1 MRGENLPL
9 IFQER
14 VEELGKRQALLTRDG
29 EEIQSISWL
38 EFGQLVREFALGLT
52 SLGIEYG
59 ERVAILSE
67 NRPEWIVADL
77 AIQSIGSISVP
88 IYPTLTHREIEFI
101 LTDSGASTIILSD
114 THQYKKILSI
124 KDGLPS
130 MKRVIAFD
138 VEGENLLSMERV
150 ISMGR
155 DTKDHAF
162 LNTKVHGIKSDDLI
176 TIIYTSGTTGRPKG
190 VMLSHGNL
198 LSNIRESLK
207 SIIIKPDDIYLS
219 FLPMSHIFERMI
231 HHLMIYQGG
240 TIAYSKGLSSV
251 GVDMSFFKPTVIA
264 GVPFL
269 FERMKERI
277 LQGVRE
283 GGSMKR
289 RLFRWAYERG
299 RERFATGKDS
309 LKSRLAD
316 SLVLKRVRERIN
328 PRLRFFISGGA
339 PLSKEVGEFF
349 WSLGIP
355 LLEGYGLTETSP
367 VVTVNS
373 LDAVKPGT
381 VGKPISGVELR
392 ISNDGEIQVKGP
404 NVMNGYWNM
413 PEATGEVIKDGW
425 FSTGDIGFIDE
436 DGFLTIT
443 ERKKDIIITDF
454 GKNVS
459 PQRLEALL
467 RQSEYIKDAV
477 VFGNK
482 RPYLVALIVTE
493 LERIKSYSKYMGI
506 SYSSDE
512 ELIKDKRIHRFYEDI
527 IRTMLKDLAR
537 FEHIRRFALIPE
549 LTQDAGELTP
559 TLKIKRQVV
568 AERYKTVIDGLY
580 E

>member
-9 IFQER
+9 ILQER
-14 VEELGKRQALLTRDG
+14 VEELGKRAALLTRDG

-38 EFGQLVREFALGLT
+38 EFGQLVGEFALGLT

-67 NRPEWIVADL
+67 NRPEWIIADL

-114 THQYKKILSI
+114 THQYKKFLSI
-124 KDGLPS
+124 KDDLPS

-162 LNTKVHGIKSDDLI
+162 LNAKVHGIKSDDLI

-198 LSNIRESLK
+198 LSNILGALK

-231 HHLMIYQGG
+231 HHLIIYQGG

-277 LQGVRE
+277 LQSVRE

-316 SLVLKRVRERIN
+316 SLVLKRMRERIN

-339 PLSKEVGEFF
+339 PLSKEVAEFF

-373 LDAVKPGT
+373 LHAVKPGT
-381 VGKPISGVELR
+381 VGKSISGVELR
-392 ISNDGEIQVKGP
+392 ISNDGEIQVKGQ
-404 NVMNGYWNM
+404 NVMKGYWNM

-425 FSTGDIGFIDE
+425 FSTGDIGFFDE

-493 LERIKSYSKYMGI
+493 LERIKNYSKDMGI

-512 ELIKDKRIHRFYEDI
+512 ELIKDKRIHRFYEEI
-527 IRTMLKDLAR
+527 IRTMLKDMAR

-549 LTQDAGELTP
+549 LTQDRGELTP

-568 AERYKTVIDGLY
+568 EERYKTVIDGLY